1 MFSLIFCSL
10 RATALTFLK
19 NSLKLIK
26 DKTFEIIPKYERTV
40 AKVCLKVAERKIIFE
55 AHQLI
60 LVLYFTMLAVM
71 LSELVLIFFFFFFF
85 EDTYIWHLYA
95 YFSACFDAKHLKSLT
110 YHIYFY
116 LDDSELR
123 KKYHSVSQ
131 EMMEEIV
138 DMQFKNS

>member
-40 AKVCLKVAERKIIFE
+40 AKVCLKVVERKIIFE
-55 AHQLI
+55 THQLI

-71 LSELVLIFFFFFFF
+71 LSELVLIFFFFLFVFLRIHIF
-85 EDTYIWHLYA
+85 GI
-95 YFSACFDAKHLKSLT
+95 FMLT
-110 YHIYFY
+110 FQLALTRNTLNLLHITF
-116 LDDSELR
+116 
-123 KKYHSVSQ
+123 
-131 EMMEEIV
+131 I
-138 DMQFKNS
+138 FT

>member
-55 AHQLI
+55 THQLI

-71 LSELVLIFFFFFFF
+71 LSELVLIFFFFFFLRIHIF
-85 EDTYIWHLYA
+85 GIFMPTFQLA
-95 YFSACFDAKHLKSLT
+95 LT
-110 YHIYFY
+110 RNTLNLLHITF
-116 LDDSELR
+116 
-123 KKYHSVSQ
+123 
-131 EMMEEIV
+131 I
-138 DMQFKNS
+138 FT